1 MPNRRRRPASLA
13 LQSAELAIAVP
24 QVVAHRLSRM
34 AQAGQSPSVRDQRE
48 FQRMF
53 SEKGSAFAESWLA
66 MGWQMLRAQQSLMM
80 SFWQSMWWPTLWG
93 RPTARS
99 LGSQMQRA
107 GWSIAGHG
115 MAPVHRT
122 AVANA
127 KRLSR
132 RRSR

>member
-1 MPNRRRRPASLA
+1 MPTHRRRRSSLA
-13 LQSAELAIAVP
+13 LKSAELALATP
-24 QVVAHRLSRM
+24 QVVAHRLTQL
-34 AQAGQSPSVRDQRE
+34 AQAGYAPSVRDQRE

-80 SFWQSMWWPTLWG
+80 SFWQSMWWPALWG
-93 RPTARS
+93 RPMVRS

-107 GWSIAGHG
+107 GWSIAGRG
-115 MAPVHRT
+115 LAPVHRT

-132 RRSR
+132 RQSR